1 MSTLSAEDKADVQ
14 DFLRSI
20 RFRGSA
26 GSRVYR
32 DILRGFLRFV
42 RDRPGPHGLC
52 EQTVRAW
59 LKEYREH
66 NPLHKVVYK
75 ARLVDRFLDWMEG
88 CGRIASNPFK
98 ELRSQYGW
106 RTAPIVRALL
116 SDDPRAA
123 LEELRPLPAFGSV
136 LGPLMREHVLLMRSL
151 GHRYD
156 AREGSFRRF
165 DRFLQGRPDLIGKPL
180 PALIEAWR
188 ISGKG
193 LQHAYEAQQCGQ
205 ILSRAQARLD
215 PSVAAFPANPW
226 LWRRVQ
232 AAHRRPYIYTEEEVA
247 KLLATARSFPSPMS
261 RLLPLTLYT
270 MLVLAYCAGLRLREV
285 VYLTLDDVKL
295 EDGTIEI
302 RETKFFK
309 HRRLPLTPDVVSA
322 LRTYLQER
330 NKVGAP
336 TEATSGFF
344 WNDWTG
350 KRYAL
355 KTARE
360 VLTQVLRRSGL
371 KPQRGR
377 VGPRIH
383 DLRHAMVCNRMLSWY
398 KQGVNP
404 QSRLAHLSTFL
415 GHRDINST
423 LAYLTITPE
432 LLQLASERC
441 REHAIHVLRNTERQ
455 S

>member
-1 MSTLSAEDKADVQ
+1 MITLSAEDEVNAQ
-14 DFLRSI
+14 GFLGSI
-20 RFRGSA
+20 RFHGST
-26 GSRVYR
+26 GSLVYR
-32 DILRGFLRFV
+32 YILRSFLRFV
-42 RDRPGPHGLC
+42 RERSGGHGLH
-52 EQTVRAW
+52 EQTVHAW
-59 LKEYREH
+59 LKECLIH
-66 NPLHKVVYK
+66 NPLHRVVYK
-75 ARLVDRFLDWMEG
+75 ARLVDRFLDWMKS
-88 CGRIASNPFK
+88 CGRIASNPFE
-98 ELRSQYGW
+98 ELRSQYGQ

-123 LEELRPLPAFGSV
+123 LEELRPLPAYGSA
-136 LGPLMREHVLLMRSL
+136 LGSLMREHALLMRSL

-156 AREGSFRRF
+156 ARVGSFRRF
-165 DRFLQGRPDLIGKPL
+165 DRFLQRRPDLVGKPL

-193 LQHAYEAQQCGQ
+193 LQHAYEAQLCGQ
-205 ILSRAQARLD
+205 ILSRAQSRLD
-215 PSVAAFPANPW
+215 PSAAVFPTDRL
-226 LWRRVQ
+226 LWRQVQ
-232 AAHRRPYIYTEEEVA
+232 TAHRRPYIYTEEEVA
-247 KLLATARSFPSPMS
+247 QLLATARSFPSPVS

-285 VYLTLDDVKL
+285 VYLTLDDVNV
-295 EDGTIEI
+295 EEGTIEI

-309 HRRLPLTPDVVSA
+309 RRRLPLTPDVVSA

-336 TEATSGFF
+336 TEVTDGVF

-350 KRYAL
+350 KRYGL

-383 DLRHAMVCNRMLSWY
+383 DLRHAMVCNRMLTWY

-432 LLQLASERC
+432 LLQLASERS
-441 REHAIHVLRNTERQ
+441 REHAIHVLRNTEKR

>member
-1 MSTLSAEDKADVQ
+1 MSTLPAEDEVNVQ
-14 DFLRSI
+14 GFLGSV
-20 RFRGSA
+20 RFHGST
-26 GSRVYR
+26 GSMVYR
-32 DILRGFLRFV
+32 YILRGFLRFV
-42 RDRPGPHGLC
+42 RERSGDYGLH
-52 EQTVRAW
+52 EQTVHAW
-59 LKEYREH
+59 LKECHEH
-66 NPLHKVVYK
+66 NPLHRVVYK
-75 ARLVDRFLDWMEG
+75 ARLVDRFLDWMKS
-88 CGRIASNPFK
+88 CGRIESNPFE
-98 ELRSQYGW
+98 ELRSQYGQ

-116 SDDPRAA
+116 TDDPRAA
-123 LEELRPLPAFGSV
+123 LEELRPLPAYGSA
-136 LGPLMREHVLLMRSL
+136 LGSLMREYALLMRSL

-165 DRFLQGRPDLIGKPL
+165 DRFLQRRPDLVGKPL

-193 LQHAYEAQQCGQ
+193 LQHAYEVQQCGQ
-205 ILSRAQARLD
+205 ILSRAQSRLD
-215 PSVAAFPANPW
+215 PSAVAFPVDRL
-226 LWRRVQ
+226 LWRQVQ
-232 AAHRRPYIYTEEEVA
+232 AARRRPYIYTEEEVA

-270 MLVLAYCAGLRLREV
+270 MVVLAYCAGLRLREV
-285 VYLTLDDVKL
+285 VYLTLDDVNL
-295 EDGTIEI
+295 EGGTIEI

-309 HRRLPLTPDVVSA
+309 RRRLPLTPDVVSA

-336 TEATSGFF
+336 TEATDGVF

-383 DLRHAMVCNRMLSWY
+383 DLRHAMVCNRMLTWY

-404 QSRLAHLSTFL
+404 QSSLAHLSTFL

-432 LLQLASERC
+432 LLQLASERS
-441 REHAIHVLRNTERQ
+441 REHAIHVLRNTEKR